1 MLDDLSILASRTS
14 PFQPAR
20 QRIERITKCARVNPA
35 QSARL
40 NPGKEPRNNPTAS
53 PRQTARSGAQ
63 RRARIEVELAGN
75 EDVAV
80 GLKPRSGQPGPPG
93 AFNLSPSSRRGIP
106 NQP

>member
-1 MLDDLSILASRTS
+1 MLDDLSILASRAS
-14 PFQPAR
+14 PFNPAR

-35 QSARL
+35 QSDRL
-40 NPGKEPRNNPTAS
+40 NAGKEPRNNPTA
-53 PRQTARSGAQ
+53 PLAKQPDLGAQ